1 MAIHPYV
8 VDREKCNLWTKE
20 SSLLMRS
27 FAMEGSMGPS
37 IYYVIRIGVRR
48 ETLPPPSPRLCNIA
62 MNWGNLPPSH
72 YM

>member
-27 FAMEGSMGPS
+27 FAMDDSCS
-37 IYYVIRIGVRR
+37 SAHALYATKLVASD
-48 ETLPPPSPRLCNIA
+48 L
-62 MNWGNLPPSH
+62 
-72 YM
+72 